1 MSEDPIKDALNLVPY
16 GFYAISSRDDQKV
29 NIMVATWVMQ
39 SSFEPRLVTLA
50 LQKTAYSHDLVE
62 QGKVFAINIFR
73 VEDADVVKS
82 FTKSRK
88 KNPDKLEQADF
99 TPGPETGCPIL
110 EQAAAYMEC
119 KVVKIVD
126 IGGDHD
132 LIVGEVVGAGVRK
145 PGEIEEM
152 LTLSDIGWTYAG

>member
-1 MSEDPIKDALNLVPY
+1 MSEDPIKDALNLLPY
-16 GFYAISSRDDQKV
+16 GFYAISSRDDREI
-29 NIMVATWVMQ
+29 NIMVATWVIQ

-50 LQKTAYSHDLVE
+50 LQKTAYSHELIE
-62 QGKVFAINIFR
+62 RGKVFAINIFR
-73 VEDADVVKS
+73 VDDSDVVKS

-88 KNPDKLEQADF
+88 KNPDKLEEADF

-126 IGGDHD
+126 VGGDHD
-132 LIVGEVVGAGVRK
+132 LIVGKVVGAGVRK
-145 PGEIEEM
+145 PGEVEDT

>member
-16 GFYAISSRDDQKV
+16 GFYAISSRDDQEV

-50 LQKTAYSHDLVE
+50 LQKTAYSYDLVE
-62 QGKVFAINIFR
+62 RGKVFAINIFR
-73 VEDADVVKS
+73 VEDADVIKS

-88 KNPDKLEQADF
+88 KNPDKLEDADF

-110 EQAAAYMEC
+110 EEAAAYMEC

-145 PGEIEEM
+145 PGVIEDT
-152 LTLSDIGWTYAG
+152 LTLSDIGWSYAG